1 MANTAGHRRY
11 LDAMAWTGGPL
22 SQSGTLQR
30 ATLKDLVAE
39 RLRTLI
45 LDGDL
50 AAGERVAEVAVASS
64 FGVSRGPVREALI
77 SLAQEGLL
85 EGLNSG
91 GFVVRSVTQEE
102 LIELTEIRIAL
113 EQLAARQIARSCT
126 ENDLAPLQTIVDEMG
141 AIESM
146 PADPSDL
153 ERHRRLVELDT
164 QFHATLCELSGNS
177 RLLATWTSMR
187 REISIAIRG
196 FSPRDE
202 DDHYRSS
209 HQELLDSIRSLDVTT
224 AADGVWD
231 HLCHWTRSGGPSNS
245 VPAQAS
251 AVRRP

>member
-1 MANTAGHRRY
+1 
-11 LDAMAWTGGPL
+11 
-22 SQSGTLQR
+22 
-30 ATLKDLVAE
+30 LKDLVAD
-39 RLRTLI
+39 RLRALI

-50 AAGERVAEVAVASS
+50 PAGERVAEVAVAST

-85 EGLNSG
+85 EGLASG
-91 GFVVRSVTQEE
+91 GFVVRSVTPDE

-113 EQLAARQIARSCT
+113 EQLAVRQIARSRSQ
-126 ENDLAPLQTIVDEMG
+126 EDLASLQVIVDEMG
-141 AIESM
+141 AIEAV
-146 PADPSDL
+146 PANPNDR

-196 FSPRDE
+196 FSPRNE

-209 HQELLDSIRSLDVTT
+209 HQELLDAVRSLDVVVAT
-224 AADGVWD
+224 DGVWN
-231 HLCHWTRSGGPSNS
+231 HLSHWTREGGPEAPGHAEPTAIRHS
-245 VPAQAS
+245 
-251 AVRRP
+251 